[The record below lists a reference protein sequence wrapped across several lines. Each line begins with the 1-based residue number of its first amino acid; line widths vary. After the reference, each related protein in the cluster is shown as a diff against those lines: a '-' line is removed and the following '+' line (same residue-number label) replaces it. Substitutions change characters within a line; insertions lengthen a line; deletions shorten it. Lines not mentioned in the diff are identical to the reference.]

1 MDSSDR
7 QSRNDY
13 VSALNPDPRRGRAQ
27 FSPHR
32 VLPPLGGGLKVEA
45 QPRYFECNP
54 ASSIE
59 QRLPYTTYLP
69 SKPLCFRR
77 LDLLELRKRVSHEMR
92 DFDISRLKDVY
103 TTLAG
108 FDPHL
113 RGYVKFEH
121 LQKELLEKYN
131 VRRQKEFN
139 LRWYGCSSVF
149 ACVFCSPN

>member
-1 MDSSDR
+1 MDSQDR

-45 QPRYFECNP
+45 QPRYFECDP

-69 SKPLCFRR
+69 SKPLCFRK
-77 LDLLELRKRVSHEMR
+77 LDLLELRKRVAQELR

-103 TTLAG
+103 TALAG
-108 FDPHL
+108 FDRHL
-113 RGYVKFEH
+113 LGYIEFKH
-121 LQKELLEKYN
+121 LQNELLEKYN
-131 VRRQKEFN
+131 VRQKN
-139 LRWYGCSSVF
+139 KNILHQQYMYSVRLYF
-149 ACVFCSPN
+149 FCSPG